1 MKVHKERKHVPYTPD
16 QIFAL
21 VIDVPSYPEFLP
33 WCTDTRV
40 LSRESGEG
48 KDVLTADLIVAFKAF
63 RESFRSRVTS
73 DPTTRQIDIDYIKGP
88 FKYLHNRWRFE
99 NAPQGGCIIDFHIE
113 FEFKS
118 KVLQVLISSVF
129 ELAVKKMVKAFED
142 RAKDLYGAGGLHP

>member
-1 MKVHKERKHVPYTPD
+1 MKIHKERKHVPHTPE
-16 QIFAL
+16 QIFDL

-33 WCTDTRV
+33 WCTDTRI
-40 LSRESGEG
+40 LSRETENG
-48 KDVLTADLIVAFKAF
+48 KDVLTADLIVAFQAF

-73 DPTTRQIDIDYIKGP
+73 DRHTRQIDIDYIKGP

-99 NAPQGGCIIDFHIE
+99 DAPQGGCIIDFYIE

-129 ELAVKKMVKAFED
+129 ELAVKKMVNAFED
-142 RAKDLYGAGGLHP
+142 RADKLYGAGA